1 MASGRCAVPQARHRS
16 KTRMNDDNIG
26 GRRLV
31 TNRRLVWLV
40 GLAIL
45 LVLLIFFIAEN
56 FVLVEIRLIVT
67 RVQVRLV
74 WALVTAFLIGGVT
87 GVLLASMRRGRL

>member
-1 MASGRCAVPQARHRS
+1 M
-16 KTRMNDDNIG
+16 
-26 GRRLV
+26 

-40 GLAIL
+40 GVAIL

>member
-1 MASGRCAVPQARHRS
+1 
-16 KTRMNDDNIG
+16 MNDDNIG

>member
-1 MASGRCAVPQARHRS
+1 
-16 KTRMNDDNIG
+16 MNDDNIG

-40 GLAIL
+40 GVAIL

>member
-1 MASGRCAVPQARHRS
+1 V
-16 KTRMNDDNIG
+16 
-26 GRRLV
+26 
-31 TNRRLVWLV
+31 
-40 GLAIL
+40 AIL
-45 LVLLIFFIAEN
+45 LMLLIFFIAEN